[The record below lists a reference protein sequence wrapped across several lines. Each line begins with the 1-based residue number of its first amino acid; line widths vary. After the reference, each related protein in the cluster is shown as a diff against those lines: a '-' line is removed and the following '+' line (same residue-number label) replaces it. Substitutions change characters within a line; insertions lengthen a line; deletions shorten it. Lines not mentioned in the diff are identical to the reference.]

1 MLQRNCYEEI
11 YRNIS
16 RRIAEIRVEKG
27 LSQEQL
33 AAIIGI
39 EPRNLQRWETKARVN
54 LPNLIRFSK
63 VLKCPIADFFQPS
76 TTKPSS
82 PGRPKKY
89 FKNNNL
95 TSENPNSFRQFPT
108 KRSSRGRQHIPVT
121 AQKFSLVCFK
131 PNEICQQII
140 RQFLIFRLCKH
151 FVISRMPYNTTPG
164 RRQ

>member
-63 VLKCPIADFFQPS
+63 VLKCPIADFFQPA
-76 TTKPSS
+76 KLKRPS

-89 FKNNNL
+89 FPK
-95 TSENPNSFRQFPT
+95 SES
-108 KRSSRGRQHIPVT
+108 
-121 AQKFSLVCFK
+121 
-131 PNEICQQII
+131 
-140 RQFLIFRLCKH
+140 
-151 FVISRMPYNTTPG
+151 
-164 RRQ
+164 